1 MPHNHNAGSAID
13 VTAVPFVGGW
23 TEISQPPG
31 PVAALAGALDRQRH
45 GRAICCLCGASL
57 PDISVTKGA
66 YVFHEPETDRFSAA
80 LVCLD
85 CPCDAATAAAKPF
98 YPRSRPV

>member
-1 MPHNHNAGSAID
+1 M
-13 VTAVPFVGGW
+13 
-23 TEISQPPG
+23 
-31 PVAALAGALDRQRH
+31 AALAGALDRQRH

-80 LVCLD
+80 LVASIVRAMRRRRRQNRSI
-85 CPCDAATAAAKPF
+85 PVAAPSDVRDEPST
-98 YPRSRPV
+98 